1 MNIPVTL
8 SKQFF
13 WRCITFA
20 LNIVA
25 LAISMGILSQTS
37 KEEPFSTC
45 LLHGCL
51 PELKPGQGGW
61 LTTSHRFTVAGKHCF
76 IIVSYLCVS
85 CVSCH
90 IPQDHY
96 YWEEDT
102 NHLFVCIQTNP
113 DFNPPVIGFSPKP
126 LGDNP
131 STVELVEN
139 HHHICS
145 HIVDCLEKKTVV
157 IQFLVS
163 LGLNKILN
171 VKTNFTNKQL
181 KHAVSAHNLDH
192 MSLTSKR
199 KS

>member
-1 MNIPVTL
+1 MNLPVTL
-8 SKQFF
+8 SKQSF

-25 LAISMGILSQTS
+25 LAFSMGILSQTS

-45 LLHGCL
+45 LLHGCF

-61 LTTSHRFTVAGKHCF
+61 LTTSHRFTVAGKHFF

-145 HIVDCLEKKTVV
+145 HIVDCLENKTVV
-157 IQFLVS
+157 IRFFVTLIRFSNLEQDFKYENKVS
-163 LGLNKILN
+163 K
-171 VKTNFTNKQL
+171 
-181 KHAVSAHNLDH
+181 
-192 MSLTSKR
+192 
-199 KS
+199 